1 MVQSTTIGQVLTDME
16 REIEAEVRKRPA
28 VHEPRPANL
37 APQSIVAPSLA
48 MPDYVEHRDGATEIG
63 KLSAEAAVREYEA
76 AAKEI
81 EALGAA
87 LIEHVKQCEAITRD
101 AFAVTEELKETAARY
116 REEAKRVF
124 LHIENCSL
132 MTAEVRKT
140 CAAMKEK
147 IATPA
152 RVETTGARSF
162 RKTGTHF
169 SGSCCSRR
177 SLDRFTV
184 GQLTERA
191 CNDPRRSDPFPSR
204 CR

>member
-1 MVQSTTIGQVLTDME
+1 MVKSTNPPIFSATDLE
-16 REIEAEVRKRPA
+16 REIEEEFRKLPVREPQPTDFAPLSVRAPA
-28 VHEPRPANL
+28 
-37 APQSIVAPSLA
+37 LA
-48 MPDYVEHRDGATEIG
+48 MPDYVEHRDGATAIG

-76 AAKEI
+76 AAKDI

-152 RVETTGARSF
+152 RVETKAKKNEARA
-162 RKTGTHF
+162 T
-169 SGSCCSRR
+169 
-177 SLDRFTV
+177 
-184 GQLTERA
+184 
-191 CNDPRRSDPFPSR
+191 
-204 CR
+204 